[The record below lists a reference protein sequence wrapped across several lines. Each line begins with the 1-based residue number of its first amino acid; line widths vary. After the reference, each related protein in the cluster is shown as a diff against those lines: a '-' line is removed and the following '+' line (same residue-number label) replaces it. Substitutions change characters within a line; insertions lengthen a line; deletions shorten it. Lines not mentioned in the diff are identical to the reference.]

1 MTVPGS
7 KALPSHLSYRV
18 LWFGFTLCLRQ
29 CFNFL
34 CSRFHCFRF
43 LGGWLFILRF
53 TFHGLLR
60 QWTFDVSCNG
70 WLYVCGN
77 MGFLWLCTDV
87 WITFTLSKHI
97 GDHLF
102 LTRGFRLIVDQNI
115 PIGFFGFFNIRGHI
129 VFAILSKYSL
139 SNIPI
144 CFRSLG
150 LWNNTK
156 YCVFRLISVLYFPL
170 WNIFWRSRITL
181 ALRCLPWVTNFDN
194 TGLSVAWLIKSS
206 NTKILLYSG
215 LISWRSLLRSGNP
228 WVNRILFLALVLMHH
243 TLVAIDYRT
252 SKSV

>member
-60 QWTFDVSCNG
+60 QWTFDISCNG

-102 LTRGFRLIVDQNI
+102 LTRGFRLIVNQNI

-139 SNIPI
+139 SNNSDLFSIAWAVEQHQILRILTNI
-144 CFRSLG
+144 CVVFSPLKHILKEQDHTSIAMSSLG
-150 LWNNTK
+150 NQ
-156 YCVFRLISVLYFPL
+156 
-170 WNIFWRSRITL
+170 FW
-181 ALRCLPWVTNFDN
+181 
-194 TGLSVAWLIKSS
+194 
-206 NTKILLYSG
+206 
-215 LISWRSLLRSGNP
+215 
-228 WVNRILFLALVLMHH
+228 
-243 TLVAIDYRT
+243 
-252 SKSV
+252 